1 MTSSKRE
8 SLRECELPTTNYT
21 LPAPEKRRDQPNNHP
36 PYPQIPNRTGAHPIN
51 GSANPRS
58 DVVKYA
64 ARPNPNLVASAHF
77 ASDPGRAD
85 ERTLR
90 TNGNV
95 AFAAAQPGRLSLVPI
110 AVEDARF
117 PGNWDRSFT
126 GNKFP
131 AAGAAEGLLGR
142 IFSAARFAAGESVH
156 RTILIQHFRTRHCPW
171 AVNSAST
178 SHVRATALGQ
188 SPTAA
193 TRHVA
198 AGECFHRSIFI
209 QHLRTC
215 HCPWAAPSA
224 STSHVRAT
232 ALGQCP
238 RQPPGTLQRGNV
250 STAAFLFNICERATA
265 LGQCLRHPPCESR
278 THCPRAVARLA

>member
-188 SPTAA
+188 
-193 TRHVA
+193 
-198 AGECFHRSIFI
+198 
-209 QHLRTC
+209 
-215 HCPWAAPSA
+215 
-224 STSHVRAT
+224 
-232 ALGQCP
+232 CP